1 MKTIAARF
9 QQIHGKARPVLGT
22 CLYGLVASLAAVG
35 FQLAINWIYQR
46 CYKNTSTGSFGHF
59 AWISLAAI
67 IASANCCPLMT
78 GITTSEING
87 PGVLVESAP
96 AITAVHAGANRTT
109 TDGCD
114 SNKMIFAA
122 NVFHGRQF

>member
-1 MKTIAARF
+1 MT
-9 QQIHGKARPVLGT
+9 
-22 CLYGLVASLAAVG
+22 ASSVWPD
-35 FQLAINWIYQR
+35 I
-46 CYKNTSTGSFGHF
+46 KSTL
-59 AWISLAAI
+59 IPRLAAI
-67 IASANCCPLMT
+67 IASANGCPPMT

-87 PGVLVESAP
+87 PCVLVESAP